1 MISLAASYS
10 SRSSISDVGFAI
22 LFGVIGYG
30 MRRTNF
36 SAAAFIIAFV
46 LTTSMET
53 AFRQSMII
61 SDNGLLVFLQFEYM
75 NKFSY
80 APIFLIIG
88 VLVVG
93 FRAYSTISKSK
104 RTQAWEPSLSP
115 QIFKVLSKRVM
126 LERCKCGSFL
136 HWRQKLQIIWIKQ
149 NLEMKIWYQ
158 NLSRHLFTLQQSQ
171 PNL

>member
-1 MISLAASYS
+1 MESGAYGLIGYFFAPLVGKTIAVLPTEYLYPFIFMISLAASYS

-46 LTTSMET
+46 LTTSMEI

-104 RTQAWEPSLSP
+104 RTQA
-115 QIFKVLSKRVM
+115 
-126 LERCKCGSFL
+126 
-136 HWRQKLQIIWIKQ
+136 
-149 NLEMKIWYQ
+149 
-158 NLSRHLFTLQQSQ
+158 
-171 PNL
+171 